1 MIQFHGEDVGNP
13 LRNRKAI
20 VAWLENVVQHNKKTI
35 GEINYIF
42 CSDEYL
48 LRLNKQY
55 LDHNTLTD
63 IITFDYS
70 KDQPKKNMIAAD
82 IFISTDRVREN
93 AEKFE
98 VTFTD
103 ELHRVMVHGLLH
115 LCGFKD
121 KTVKDQ
127 ARMRRKENESL
138 HLLNTTKQR
147 HT

>member
-1 MIQFHGEDVGNP
+1 MIQFHGEDVRNP

-20 VAWLENVVQHNKKTI
+20 VAWLENVAQHNKKTI

-48 LRLNKQY
+48 LQLNKEY

-70 KDQPKKNMIAAD
+70 EDQQKNNMIAAD